1 MTVVEASTV
10 VDAPPAAVWKVVSD
24 PRNLP
29 RWDHRIGRVHG
40 AEPGPFHT
48 GSEYE
53 TEIQFMGVHTRVPV
67 VAEEVNEP
75 EYARIHLGG
84 LISAT
89 VETWLQELPK
99 GGTRLSHRVDYRFR
113 GGLIGELAAQTVG
126 IIGAST
132 LLRRGIEAQRRQIED
147 DQLRG

>member
-1 MTVVEASTV
+1 
-10 VDAPPAAVWKVVSD
+10 
-24 PRNLP
+24 
-29 RWDHRIGRVHG
+29 
-40 AEPGPFHT
+40 
-48 GSEYE
+48 
-53 TEIQFMGVHTRVPV
+53 MGVHARVPV
-67 VAEEVNEP
+67 VAEEVTEP
-75 EYARIHLGG
+75 EYARIRLGG

-99 GGTRLSHRVDYRFR
+99 GGTRLSHRVDYQFR
-113 GGLIGELAAQTVG
+113 GGLLGELAAQTVG

>member
-1 MTVVEASTV
+1 M
-10 VDAPPAAVWKVVSD
+10 
-24 PRNLP
+24 
-29 RWDHRIGRVHG
+29 RVH
-40 AEPGPFHT
+40 A
-48 GSEYE
+48 
-53 TEIQFMGVHTRVPV
+53 RVPV
-67 VAEEVNEP
+67 VAEEVDEP
-75 EYARIHLGG
+75 QYARIHLGG

-99 GGTRLSHRVDYRFR
+99 GRTRLSHRVEYHFR
-113 GGLIGELAAQTVG
+113 GGILGDLAAETVG